1 MRECGRFMF
10 DIENP
15 NVNCIECNCEFLI
28 KESLID
34 TSGKSHNYYKCPL
47 TPKERFEKCNLFLIS
62 LEKLD
67 IPIDLIKRVES
78 LNEKYLMVQDKLSDK
93 QSRITYL
100 EKKNDKLNRDVEF
113 YKQKNRKCNTF
124 IDSLKERM
132 KSENAL
138 CKDGEYHR
146 ILINDIMEMLDK
158 W

>member
-1 MRECGRFMF
+1 MKECGKFMF

-15 NVNCIECNCEFLI
+15 NENCIKCNCKFLT
-28 KESLID
+28 KESLMD
-34 TSGKSHNYYKCPL
+34 ASGKSHNYYKCTL

-67 IPIDLIKRVES
+67 IPIDLMKRVEY
-78 LNEKYLMVQDKLSDK
+78 LNEKYLKVQGELNNE
-93 QSRITYL
+93 QSRVTYL
-100 EKKNDKLNRDVEF
+100 EKKNDKLNREVEF
-113 YKQKNRKCNTF
+113 YKRKNGKCNSF

-146 ILINDIMEMLDK
+146 ILVNDIMEMLDK